1 MLDIVERGRNFL
13 LLLLSAILNI
23 AGALPHFWHSLGEEL
38 DEPDGLPHGGIPR
51 WGQNHPDGRP
61 RNHVLAGGQSDLVL
75 IRKI

>member
-23 AGALPHFWHSLGEEL
+23 AGALPHLRHSLGEKL

-51 WGQNHPDGRP
+51 
-61 RNHVLAGGQSDLVL
+61 
-75 IRKI
+75 